1 MITLFRAGMAAL
13 ADQRAGGFSREFISW
28 LRGVTD
34 QITTDLDALTAA
46 DTALD
51 GRLDTAETFIA
62 ADKFAMTCVIDG
74 GGAAIV
80 AGGIAYARVPRTG
93 TVTGWEVVAD
103 VAGSIVVDVWKDT
116 YTNYPPTV
124 ADTIAGTE
132 KPTLSA
138 AQKAQDLAL
147 TTWTTAVTAGDYLAF
162 KVDSAA
168 TVTWVA
174 VTLILDPT

>member
-1 MITLFRAGMAAL
+1 MSAL
-13 ADQRAGGFSREFISW
+13 ANSQAGGFSREFISW

-51 GRLDTAETFIA
+51 GRLDAAETFIA
-62 ADKFAMTCVIDG
+62 ADKYAVTCIIDG
-74 GGAAIV
+74 HGVAIA
-80 AGGIAYARVPRTG
+80 AGGLYFARVPRTG
-93 TVTGWEVVAD
+93 TITGWEVVAD

-116 YTNYPPTV
+116 YANFPPTV

-138 AQKAQDLAL
+138 AQKAQDVAL
-147 TTWTTAVTAGDYLAF
+147 STWTTTVTAGDYIGF

-168 TVTWVA
+168 TVTWVL
-174 VTLILDPT
+174 VTLIVDPA